1 MDSATQRMLKIGQ
14 ATIGLVGLDIGLNR
28 ALARKLEVTEAVDL
42 IFPLINRQ
50 NYIPSGLEA
59 EYRAAIAREYRR
71 LTGEE
76 PEESTGLT
84 IRVFG
89 SGCVSC
95 NAIRER
101 VIDALMRAEIKADI
115 EQIYDLDEIGRQGI
129 TATPAL
135 MINGELKIAG
145 IQPTVAQIEA
155 WLRELTS

>member
-1 MDSATQRMLKIGQ
+1 MDSATQRILKIGQ
-14 ATIGLVGLDIGLNR
+14 ATIGLIGLDVGLNQ
-28 ALARKLEVTEAVDL
+28 ALAKELNTDEAVDL
-42 IFPLINRQ
+42 IFPLVSRQ
-50 NYIPSGLEA
+50 NYIPAGMESQYKE
-59 EYRAAIAREYRR
+59 AIAKEYRR
-71 LTGEE
+71 MTGEE
-76 PEESTGLT
+76 TEDSEDIT

-101 VIDALMRAEIKADI
+101 VIDALMRAGIKADI

-155 WLRELTS
+155 WLREIHS